1 MASVTTTSAQRQTL
15 RDRQVASIERIL
27 NLNHEP
33 SKTESDVN
41 SLVTLSEPILNEDGE
56 PRWKVLVF
64 DNLGRDM
71 ISSVLRV
78 QDLRNFGV
86 TIHLNLHAVRHPIP
100 DVPVVYLVE
109 PTSENIKAIS
119 SDLSKN
125 LYDTAYVN
133 FLTSI
138 PRPLLEDFAALTA
151 QHNTSDRIAQVYDQ
165 YLNFVVSEPDL
176 FSLHLKDAYF
186 VLNSAQ
192 AADSTIE
199 TTIDKIV
206 SGLFSVTVTM
216 GSIPIIRCPKGNAA
230 EIIAQKLDRKLRDHV
245 LNSRDNNLFSSHS
258 SSTTSRTRPVLI
270 ILDRN
275 IDLVPMLSHS
285 WTYQALV
292 HDILN
297 MRLNR
302 ITVETVEEGGRVSKK
317 SYDLNSNDYFWAR
330 NAGVPF
336 PQVAEDIDAELTKY
350 KEDVAEVTSK
360 TGTSS
365 LEDLQ
370 KLVLPSEKKSVIN
383 L

>member
-1 MASVTTTSAQRQTL
+1 VCTHSPVLARSPPNLPNSK
-15 RDRQVASIERIL
+15 ASIERIL

-216 GSIPIIRCPKGNAA
+216 GSF
-230 EIIAQKLDRKLRDHV
+230 L
-245 LNSRDNNLFSSHS
+245 
-258 SSTTSRTRPVLI
+258 
-270 ILDRN
+270 
-275 IDLVPMLSHS
+275 
-285 WTYQALV
+285 
-292 HDILN
+292 
-297 MRLNR
+297 
-302 ITVETVEEGGRVSKK
+302 
-317 SYDLNSNDYFWAR
+317 
-330 NAGVPF
+330 
-336 PQVAEDIDAELTKY
+336 
-350 KEDVAEVTSK
+350 
-360 TGTSS
+360 
-365 LEDLQ
+365 
-370 KLVLPSEKKSVIN
+370 
-383 L
+383 